1 MPVGVYGCWIQS
13 QEQKLGAQR
22 RVSSH
27 EPTEL
32 EQKDGMP
39 VPGKW
44 LGRWLHQR
52 CGWKGIV
59 WVSGVG
65 VERMALQTG

>member
-1 MPVGVYGCWIQS
+1 MPVGVYGFWIRS

-39 VPGKW
+39 VLEKW
-44 LGRWLHQR
+44 LGRWLH
-52 CGWKGIV
+52 
-59 WVSGVG
+59 
-65 VERMALQTG
+65 